1 MAAEDGKISLDGKVA
16 VVTGSGRGL
25 GQAYAEALA
34 AAGAA
39 VVVNDIDADVAET
52 TVERIRRAGGQ
63 ATSVVVPVGPTA
75 AADELVAKAVEEFG
89 RLDIMCTNAGV
100 LRDRTLKNMSDEDF
114 DLVIETHLRGTF
126 TCGRAAAARFREQG
140 GGGRL
145 ILVGSPA
152 GQRGNFG
159 QTNYSAAKAGI
170 VAIAW
175 TWAMEL
181 ARDEIAV
188 NAVIPVAMTRMVA
201 TIPRLREVAEA
212 AERGEPVPE
221 DMRQNG
227 LGMAADVAP
236 LVVFLASDA
245 AAGITGQAIG
255 LGGDK
260 LAVWSRPEET
270 SSLLRS
276 GGWDPEAIAAAFGP
290 KFDGA
295 LHDPATAGGAA

>member
-1 MAAEDGKISLDGKVA
+1 MAGDDGKITLDGKVA

-39 VVVNDIDADVAET
+39 VIVNDIDADVAGA
-52 TVERIRRAGGQ
+52 TVERIRSAGGQ
-63 ATSVVVPVGPTA
+63 AASVVVPVGPTA

-89 RLDIMCTNAGV
+89 RLDIMVTNAGV
-100 LRDRTLKNMSDEDF
+100 LRDKTLKNMSDEDF
-114 DLVIETHLRGTF
+114 DLVVETHLRGTF
-126 TCGRAAAARFREQG
+126 TCGRAAAAQFREQG

-159 QTNYSAAKAGI
+159 QTNYSAVKAGI
-170 VAIAW
+170 VAISW
-175 TWAMEL
+175 VWAMEL
-181 ARDEIAV
+181 ARDEITV
-188 NAVIPVAMTRMVA
+188 NALVPVAMTRMVA

-221 DMRQNG
+221 DMRQGG
-227 LGMAADVAP
+227 LGMAVDVAP

-260 LAVWSRPEET
+260 LALWSRPEET
-270 SSLLRS
+270 STLVRS
-276 GGWDPEAIAAAFGP
+276 GGWDAEAIAGALGP
-290 KFDGA
+290 TFDGT
-295 LHDPATAGGAA
+295 LHDPAKAGGTA

>member
-1 MAAEDGKISLDGKVA
+1 MAEEDGKISLDGKVA

-34 AAGAA
+34 AAGAS
-39 VVVNDIDADVAET
+39 VIVNDIDADVAEA
-52 TVERIRRAGGQ
+52 TVERIRTAGGH
-63 ATSVVVPVGPTA
+63 AASVVVPVGPTA

-100 LRDRTLKNMSDEDF
+100 LRDRTLKNMTDEDF

-175 TWAMEL
+175 VWAMEL
-181 ARDEIAV
+181 ARDEITV
-188 NAVIPVAMTRMVA
+188 NAVVPVAMTRMVA

-221 DMRQNG
+221 DMRRNG
-227 LGMAADVAP
+227 LGMAVDVAP
-236 LVVFLASDA
+236 LVVFLASER

-260 LAVWSRPEET
+260 LAIWSRPEET
-270 SSLLRS
+270 STLLRT
-276 GGWDPEAIAAAFGP
+276 GGWDAEAIAAAFGP
-290 KFDGA
+290 TFEGV
-295 LHDPATAGGAA
+295 LRDPAKAAGAS

>member
-1 MAAEDGKISLDGKVA
+1 M
-16 VVTGSGRGL
+16 VTGSGRGL

-34 AAGAA
+34 GAGAA
-39 VVVNDIDADVAET
+39 VVVNDIDADVAAG
-52 TVERIRRAGGQ
+52 TVERIRSAGGQ
-63 ATSVVVPVGPTA
+63 AASVVVPVGATS

-89 RLDIMCTNAGV
+89 RLDIMVTNAGV

-126 TCGRAAAARFREQG
+126 TCGRAAAAQFREQG

-181 ARDEIAV
+181 ARDEITV
-188 NAVIPVAMTRMVA
+188 NAIVPVAMTRMVA

-227 LGMAADVAP
+227 LGMAVDVAP

-260 LAVWSRPEET
+260 LALWSRPEET

-276 GGWDPEAIAAAFGP
+276 GGWDAEAVAAAFGP
-290 KFDGA
+290 TFEGV
-295 LHDPATAGGAA
+295 LHDPATAGGVA

>member
-1 MAAEDGKISLDGKVA
+1 MAGEDGKITLDGKVA

-39 VVVNDIDADVAET
+39 VIVNDIDADVAGE
-52 TVERIRRAGGQ
+52 TVERIRSAGGQ
-63 ATSVVVPVGPTA
+63 AGSVVVPVGPTA

-89 RLDIMCTNAGV
+89 RLDIMVTNAGV
-100 LRDRTLKNMSDEDF
+100 LRDRTLRNMSDEDF
-114 DLVIETHLRGTF
+114 DLVVETHLRGTF
-126 TCGRAAAARFREQG
+126 TCGRAAAAQFREQG

-159 QTNYSAAKAGI
+159 QTNYSAVKAGI
-170 VAIAW
+170 VAISW
-175 TWAMEL
+175 VWAMEL
-181 ARDEIAV
+181 ARDQVTV

-212 AERGEPVPE
+212 FERGEPVPE
-221 DMRQNG
+221 DLRQNG
-227 LGMAADVAP
+227 LGMAVDVAP

-245 AAGITGQAIG
+245 AAGITGQVIG

-260 LAVWSRPEET
+260 LALWSRPEET

-276 GGWDPEAIAAAFGP
+276 GGWDAEAIAAAIGP
-290 KFDGA
+290 TFEGV

>member
-1 MAAEDGKISLDGKVA
+1 MAAGDGKISLEGKVA

-34 AAGAA
+34 GAGAA
-39 VVVNDIDADVAET
+39 VVVNDIDADVAAG
-52 TVERIRRAGGQ
+52 TVDRIRSAGGQ
-63 ATSVVVPVGPTA
+63 ASSVVVPVGPTS

-89 RLDIMCTNAGV
+89 RLDIMVTNAGV

-126 TCGRAAAARFREQG
+126 TCGRAAAAQFREQG

-181 ARDEIAV
+181 ARDEITV
-188 NAVIPVAMTRMVA
+188 NAIVPVAMTRMVA

-227 LGMAADVAP
+227 LGMAVDVAP

-260 LAVWSRPEET
+260 LALWSRPEET

-276 GGWDPEAIAAAFGP
+276 GGWDAEAVAAAFGP
-290 KFDGA
+290 TFEGV
-295 LHDPATAGGAA
+295 LHDPASAAG